1 MFTRIWLTPPLAFG
15 RLGSAGRPMQN
26 FSWAP
31 NVIAPGRKP
40 TTRLQAEETLTLDDD
55 GVVSA
60 KPASQ
65 FNQIEFKDGSGRFF
79 PVCPF
84 FELHGEWDDAGKKRS
99 GPISETLL
107 SLHGPNVDGR
117 PFSLA
122 DVEWTIV
129 VGNLKA
135 HHYTLA
141 DSDRLEARVVIA
153 GNHTRRVALA
163 GSTPSHVG
171 GVEVAG
177 ERMVAPQ
184 TPISLGEI
192 QIAKPSKDF
201 PELRIRIY
209 PPAGLVYGT
218 ADLSSRP
225 LSGEWQGFRLP
236 RREIVNPL
244 SAWAKLRLNEIQ
256 QPPLQGADSRN
267 NPGGLAALDD
277 DGVSLGLVDD
287 VSDGIVICRV
297 GELVAHA
304 RIAIGPPDFAP
315 NARPIVSLQDG
326 LADREDRA
334 SVRAGQFTL
343 VELEALVHDIF
354 ERALEASDLM
364 NKDAQSDRAHRENGE
379 QRLPPPPNG
388 FQDRAIGTLWP
399 RAAPIS
405 ANNPA
410 PNNVDTLP
418 VTAEGQRK
426 HRRLNALEYLK
437 DRLREE
443 PGFLDTWLR
452 PPVDPSS
459 AYDRRMPPL
468 MRNSDRYPIHLT
480 RRQFEIVHAWV
491 AKLAEVGQ

>member
-1 MFTRIWLTPPLAFG
+1 MFTRIWLTPPLAIG
-15 RLGSAGRPMQN
+15 RLGSAERPMQN

-31 NVIAPGRKP
+31 NLIVPGRSP
-40 TTRLQAEETLTLDDD
+40 TTRLQAEETLTLDAD

-60 KPASQ
+60 TPANQ
-65 FNQIEFKDGSGRFF
+65 FNEIAFKDTHGRFY

-84 FELHGEWDDAGKKRS
+84 FELHGEWDDGGTLRS
-99 GPISETLL
+99 GPITEALL
-107 SLHGPNVDGR
+107 AEHGPAIEGHA
-117 PFSLA
+117 FSLA
-122 DVEWTIV
+122 DVQWTIV

-141 DSDRLEARVVIA
+141 DGDRLEARVTIA
-153 GNHTRRVALA
+153 GNHTQRMMLS
-163 GSTPSHVG
+163 GSTPTHIGEMPVG
-171 GVEVAG
+171 GEP
-177 ERMVAPQ
+177 MVRPEAPI
-184 TPISLGEI
+184 PLGEV
-192 QIAKPSKDF
+192 QVAKLTQDF
-201 PELRIRIY
+201 PELRVRIY

-218 ADLSSRP
+218 ADLASRP
-225 LSGEWQGFRLP
+225 LSGEWQGFRLGG
-236 RREIVNPL
+236 REVINPL
-244 SAWAKLRLNEIQ
+244 SAWAKLKLNEIQ

-267 NPGGLAALDD
+267 NPGGLAAQDD

-287 VSDGIVICRV
+287 VSDGIVSCRI
-297 GELVAHA
+297 GSLVAHA

-315 NARPIVSLQDG
+315 NARPVVSLQDG

-334 SVRAGQFTL
+334 SVRTGQFTL
-343 VELEALVHDIF
+343 EELEVLVHDIF
-354 ERALEASDLM
+354 ERALETSDLM

-379 QRLPPPPNG
+379 QLLPPPPSG

-399 RAAPIS
+399 RVS
-405 ANNPA
+405 ASAGTSPT
-410 PNNVDTLP
+410 PQNVDALP

-468 MRNSDRYPIHLT
+468 MRNSDRYPMHLT
-480 RRQFEIVHAWV
+480 RRQSEIVQAWA
-491 AKLAEVGQ
+491 AKLREAAP